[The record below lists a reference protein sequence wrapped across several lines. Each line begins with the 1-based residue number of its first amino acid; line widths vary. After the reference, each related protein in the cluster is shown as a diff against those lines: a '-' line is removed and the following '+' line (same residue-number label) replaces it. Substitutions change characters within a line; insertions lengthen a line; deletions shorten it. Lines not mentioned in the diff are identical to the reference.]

1 MNILKAFKN
10 KIKQLFGSSTNE
22 VTYKEHVITKKE
34 KKHCIK
40 TFDIPEDRLN
50 ILVMDDSEGNADIT
64 IEDLQEL
71 IELSVALRNGI
82 ESLNQEDKDFISTLS
97 NYQMTNLHTL
107 SLFKPNIIKATG
119 DMAAFEV
126 LHSLRSSKCIIH
138 FAILDIIIGGMNQI
152 DGKTKILDGIDV
164 AKEIMDRGGIAL
176 FYSGCSIDA
185 DSSESKKTRQLLH
198 KDIQNMII
206 EKTSSFE
213 DKKKIILKSLN
224 FFMYSNLK
232 GSITENTGRK

>member
-1 MNILKAFKN
+1 MNILTAFKN
-10 KIKQLFGSSTNE
+10 KIKQMFGTSTDE
-22 VTYKEHVITKKE
+22 VTYKEHVISKKE
-34 KKHCIK
+34 KKLRIN

-50 ILVMDDSEGNADIT
+50 ILVMDDSEDNADIT

-71 IELSVALRNGI
+71 IELSAALRNGI
-82 ESLNQEDKDFISTLS
+82 ESLNQADKDFISTLS
-97 NYQMTNLHTL
+97 NSQMTNLHTL
-107 SLFKPNIIKATG
+107 SLFNPNIIKATG

-126 LHSLRSSKCIIH
+126 LYSLRSCKSIIH

-164 AKEIMDRGGIAL
+164 AKEIMERGGTAL
-176 FYSGCSIDA
+176 FYSGCSVDI

-198 KDIQNMII
+198 EDIQNMII

-224 FFMYSNLK
+224 FFMHSNLK
-232 GSITENTGRK
+232 GCLNENSGRK